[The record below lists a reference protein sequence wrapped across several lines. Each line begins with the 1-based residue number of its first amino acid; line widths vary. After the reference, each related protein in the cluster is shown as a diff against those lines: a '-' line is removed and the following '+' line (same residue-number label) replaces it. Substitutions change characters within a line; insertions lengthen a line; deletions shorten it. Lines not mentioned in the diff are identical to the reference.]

1 MEEKLQQMDA
11 ETKRKEIRDNKAAQQ
26 DTMMRGTL
34 WFTLSDISSRL
45 LGAIY
50 IIPWFAWMGEH
61 NNEAN
66 ALFSMGYNIYA
77 LFLLISTAGLPVA
90 IAREVAHYNA
100 MGDENLSNRLVRH
113 IFLFMVGLGVIAA
126 GVMYLGAPVLA
137 TMSGGGENLT
147 EVMRSLSLA
156 ILIFPAMSVI
166 RGYFQGLNDMK
177 PIALSQIYEQV
188 VRVIWMLVF
197 TFMIMK
203 LGFSGGDWTQAVVQS
218 TTAAFVGMLGSC
230 VVLLWY
236 LIKNNMLGKIIN
248 PGPSITKISALRL
261 ISQTVY
267 QAIPFV

>member
-1 MEEKLQQMDA
+1 MNSTEMTDNLSMEEKLQQMDA

-34 WFTLSDISSRL
+34 WFTLADILSRL

-113 IFLFMVGLGVIAA
+113 IFIFMVGLGIVAA
-126 GVMYLGAPVLA
+126 GVMYIGAPALA
-137 TMSGGGENLT
+137 AMSGGEKT
-147 EVMRSLSLA
+147 
-156 ILIFPAMSVI
+156 
-166 RGYFQGLNDMK
+166 
-177 PIALSQIYEQV
+177 
-188 VRVIWMLVF
+188 
-197 TFMIMK
+197 
-203 LGFSGGDWTQAVVQS
+203 
-218 TTAAFVGMLGSC
+218 
-230 VVLLWY
+230 
-236 LIKNNMLGKIIN
+236 
-248 PGPSITKISALRL
+248 
-261 ISQTVY
+261 
-267 QAIPFV
+267 